1 MASSNSQ
8 CKPEAQQPARA
19 SSVGYKAARPEGS
32 ITRSVKRVSTGKG
45 SVKRVSTGKGSVV
58 KRVGTGRRSVK
69 RVSTGKGSVKRVS
82 TGKGSV
88 KRVSTGKRSVKQ
100 SKRIC
105 GVHSSVML
113 A

>member
-32 ITRSVKRVSTGKG
+32 ITRSVKRVSTDKG
-45 SVKRVSTGKGSVV
+45 
-58 KRVGTGRRSVK
+58 SVK